1 MSTEP
6 KPPALT
12 EKTNLLHRSMV
23 LLFFHCF
30 HSWGDLICPECLITG
45 KVRSYKK
52 NPYFFPGEKM
62 EGAGHRLFIDFQKLL
77 TFLAHEV
84 KLFFVCVIFFSLR
97 LVVTFQQSSFS
108 LPTNCEFPPLCEYW
122 PCLFAWPIFAT
133 CAFPD
138 YGDPRTVPYPSL
150 LIKRF
155 AICKP
160 LATRSRIRVLFFV
173 LSASKSTHSQ
183 ALQSVKGQRKQ
194 LCVNNRQWK
203 ISNVALTV
211 LLVQCCLS
219 CRVFAVN

>member
-62 EGAGHRLFIDFQKLL
+62 EGARHRLFIDFQKLL
-77 TFLAHEV
+77 TCLAHEV
-84 KLFFVCVIFFSLR
+84 KLFFVCVIFFHCVWSSPSRSPRSPYR
-97 LVVTFQQSSFS
+97 LIVSFH
-108 LPTNCEFPPLCEYW
+108 PLCEYW

-138 YGDPRTVPYPSL
+138 YGDPRTVPNPSL

>member
-62 EGAGHRLFIDFQKLL
+62 EGARHQLFIDFQKLL
-77 TFLAHEV
+77 TCLAHEV
-84 KLFFVCVIFFSLR
+84 KLFFVCVIFFHCVWSSPSSSPRSPYR
-97 LVVTFQQSSFS
+97 LIVSFHPCVSIDLVFLPDQFS
-108 LPTNCEFPPLCEYW
+108 LPVPFLTTATHVLYPTPACLSNGL
-122 PCLFAWPIFAT
+122 LFA
-133 CAFPD
+133 
-138 YGDPRTVPYPSL
+138 SL
-150 LIKRF
+150 W
-155 AICKP
+155 P
-160 LATRSRIRVLFFV
+160 LALAFVSCSLYCLLPNQLTLKPYSPWKVRGSSFVSITDNERSAMLHWQYYWCNAAF
-173 LSASKSTHSQ
+173 
-183 ALQSVKGQRKQ
+183 
-194 LCVNNRQWK
+194 
-203 ISNVALTV
+203 
-211 LLVQCCLS
+211 S